1 MGPIVQATT
10 AATLT
15 QRGPPVT
22 VRNLHRLL
30 TPRAVALV
38 GATDRPAAIGRVVME
53 RLLAGAFEGPIG
65 LVNPGRDAVLGHPC
79 ARAVADLPFTPD
91 LGIVTTPP
99 AAVPAVIAEL
109 GAAGARAAVVITA
122 GVDGPSGLRQ
132 AMLDAARPH
141 GLRVLGPNCIGLQVP
156 ALGLDASFSHLL
168 AAPGD
173 LALLSQSGAIVTA
186 MLDWAAA
193 RGVGFSTV
201 ASLGDMADVD
211 VGDLLD
217 HLAADRATRA
227 VLIYL
232 EHVTSARKFMSAA
245 RSCARVKP
253 VIVVKSGRSA
263 AAAKAAA
270 SHTGALAGADD
281 VYSAALHRAG
291 LLRVGDLQD
300 MFDAAE
306 ALAREAPLRGDRLAI
321 VTNGGGAGV
330 LAVDALADA
339 GGRLAELSTETL
351 ARLNAALPA
360 TWSGANPVDVIGDAD
375 ADRYGAALLAVLAD
389 PGVDAVLA
397 LCCPTALAPAEAI
410 AARVAEIHAAREGAA
425 RKPVLT
431 CWLGEATAA
440 AARRTLVAA
449 GAPTFATPAQA
460 VGGFAH
466 LADHAK
472 AQEALTR
479 TPPSLPEDLALDPDA
494 ARAAMAPALA
504 DGRAILT
511 EPEAKAVLAAYGVP
525 VAQTVVA
532 ATPAAVETAAAALL
546 RGGAQCVVVKILSRE
561 VTHKSDV
568 GGVRLNLATAAEAGA
583 AAKAM
588 AAAMA
593 QRRPDAR
600 LDGFAVQPMIAR
612 KGAHELILGLAED
625 PAFGPVMMV
634 GAGGVAVEATA
645 DRALEL
651 PPLDMRL
658 AADMIGRTRI
668 ARLLAGYRDRP
679 AADTGAVALTLV
691 RLSHLAADFAE
702 IAEIDINPLLADD
715 QGVIALDARIVLR
728 PGAASCPRGGNPRF
742 ALRPYPSAWDRTE
755 TARDGAVVR
764 IRPVRPDDG
773 ALYDAFFARMA
784 PQDIRRRFMSAI
796 RRLPVAEVA
805 RLTQLD
811 YDRAMAFV
819 ALDADGSL
827 LGVSRLAAD
836 PDRTEAEFAVLV
848 RSDAQGRGLGPA
860 LMRRLLDYARDE
872 GLARVYGHVDGDNA
886 GMLAMC
892 ARLGFDEGDDPDDP
906 EWRMVQIAP

>member
-1 MGPIVQATT
+1 M
-10 AATLT
+10 
-15 QRGPPVT
+15 RGPPVT
-22 VRNLHRLL
+22 VRNLDRLL
-30 TPRAVALV
+30 TPRSVALV
-38 GATDRPAAIGRVVME
+38 GATDRPGAIGRVVME
-53 RLLAGAFEGPIG
+53 RLLAGGFSGPIG

-79 ARAVADLPFTPD
+79 ARRVPDLPFPPD
-91 LGIVTTPP
+91 LGVVTTPP
-99 AAVPAVIAEL
+99 AAVPGVIADL

-141 GLRVLGPNCIGLQVP
+141 NLRVLGPNCIGLQAP

-227 VLIYL
+227 VLVYL
-232 EHVTSARKFMSAA
+232 EAATQARKFMSAA

-263 AAAKAAA
+263 AAARAAA

-281 VYSAALHRAG
+281 VYDAALRRAG
-291 LLRVGDLQD
+291 LLRVRDLQD

-339 GGRLAELSTETL
+339 GGRLAGLAPETI
-351 ARLNAALPA
+351 ARLNGALPA

-375 ADRYGAALLAVLAD
+375 ADRYGAALEAALAD

-410 AARVAEIHAAREGAA
+410 AQRVADIHAARTGPT

-440 AARRTLVAA
+440 AARRVLSAA
-449 GAPTFATPAQA
+449 GTPTFATPAQA

-472 AQEALTR
+472 AQAALTR
-479 TPPSLPEDLALDPDA
+479 TPPSLPDDLALDPAA
-494 ARAAMAPALA
+494 ARAAIAPALA
-504 DGRAILT
+504 EGRAILT
-511 EPEAKAVLAAYGVP
+511 EPEAKAMLAAYGVP
-525 VAQTVVA
+525 VTPTLTAECPAGVEVA
-532 ATPAAVETAAAALL
+532 AARLIAEGA
-546 RGGAQCVVVKILSRE
+546 RGVVVKILSRD

-568 GGVRLNLATAAEAGA
+568 GGVRLNLSTPAEAAA
-583 AAKAM
+583 AAKGM
-588 AAAMA
+588 ARTLAE
-593 QRRPDAR
+593 RRPEAR

-612 KGAHELILGLAED
+612 KGAHELILGVAED
-625 PAFGPVMMV
+625 PTFGPVMMV

-651 PPLDMRL
+651 PPLDLRL

-668 ARLLAGYRDRP
+668 ARLLRGWRGRP
-679 AADTGAVALTLV
+679 AADLDAVALALV

-702 IAEIDINPLLADD
+702 IAEIDVNPLLADPY
-715 QGVIALDARIVLR
+715 GAIALDARVVLR
-728 PGAASCPRGGNPRF
+728 PAAAACLRGGNPRF
-742 ALRPYPSAWDRTE
+742 ALRPWPSEWDRPEAT
-755 TARDGAVVR
+755 RDGRTVR
-764 IRPVRPDDG
+764 IRPVRPGDG
-773 ALYDAFFARMA
+773 ALYDAFFDRMA
-784 PQDIRRRFMSAI
+784 PEDMRRRFMSAI
-796 RRLPVAEVA
+796 RRLPTAEVA

-819 ALDADGSL
+819 ALDEDGSL
-827 LGVSRLAAD
+827 LGVSRLATD

-860 LMRRLLDYARDE
+860 LMRRLLDYARAE
-872 GLARVYGHVDGDNA
+872 GLGRVYGHVDGRNA

-892 ARLGFDEGDDPDDP
+892 ARLGFIEGPDTDEPD
-906 EWRMVQIAP
+906 WRLVEITP